1 MGNNLPLLI
10 FTAAKLTKFSDKR
23 VTKVLKMQFYA
34 EKMLY
39 VYLSGYFLLNFP
51 VLRNDLYTD
60 ILTELEA

>member
-10 FTAAKLTKFSDKR
+10 FTAAKLTKIFDIR
-23 VTKVLKMQFYA
+23 VTEMLKMQFYA

-39 VYLSGYFLLNFP
+39 VYISGYFLLNFP